1 MVGRRLKC
9 GPPKYGLYTVN
20 PCFGLILVIFCAPAS
35 SSYLK
40 VLNLVLS
47 LVRLYRGSNQAE
59 GPQHQPAPEA
69 ARVAV
74 AAIATAAA
82 LVG

>member
-1 MVGRRLKC
+1 MC

-20 PCFGLILVIFCAPAS
+20 PCFGLIVVIFCVLAS

-47 LVRLYRGSNQAE
+47 LVRLYHSSNQAE
-59 GPQHQPAPEA
+59 GPQHQPAA
-69 ARVAV
+69 GVARVAV